1 VCVPQ
6 TRVLSLRKHSRM
18 TAKKKTDKKRSVP
31 EPQTRALSLR
41 KHSRMT
47 ANERA
52 INVLGP

>member
-1 VCVPQ
+1 
-6 TRVLSLRKHSRM
+6 M
-18 TAKKKTDKKRSVP
+18 AAKKKIDKKRSVP

-52 INVLGP
+52 IYVLGS